1 MSDPVDADALL
12 AEQVDYYRAR
22 APEYDEVYERRGR
35 YEHKQEE
42 VNRQWLDEIEE
53 VKYALD
59 AFRPSGHVLEL
70 APGTGEWTLQI
81 ARHAE
86 SITAVDASSE
96 ALAIAREKLAETS
109 TPVRFVEADLFKW
122 KPERRFDAVVF
133 AFWLSHV
140 PRMRFE
146 DFLRLVSEALLP
158 GGRFFFVD
166 SAPVRWSTGEDVGQA
181 EADSG
186 ISVRQLN
193 DGRQFRIV
201 KVYWSKKELLGRLR
215 ELGWVPEINTT
226 ARFFIFGQGKRG

>member
-12 AEQVDYYRAR
+12 AEQVAYYRAR

-42 VNRQWLDEIEE
+42 VNRQWLDESEK

-86 SITAVDASSE
+86 TITAVDASSE

-133 AFWLSHV
+133 AFWLSHSADAIRGLLS
-140 PRMRFE
+140 PRIRGSSTW
-146 DFLRLVSEALLP
+146 RALLLRRQCP
-158 GGRFFFVD
+158 GPVVD
-166 SAPVRWSTGEDVGQA
+166 R
-181 EADSG
+181 
-186 ISVRQLN
+186 
-193 DGRQFRIV
+193 
-201 KVYWSKKELLGRLR
+201 
-215 ELGWVPEINTT
+215 
-226 ARFFIFGQGKRG
+226 